1 MGNFTIP
8 SHVGGDYWHLGQ
20 GHTLIHNTLL
30 GKGKVRLSR
39 APLEFQVKRL
49 SFDSTGLN
57 KIVSNDQIFKIVT
70 IFALNCLESQK
81 PFDPKPWINDVMRQ
95 NSKDEM
101 LGYTIRLGLK
111 NLVYK
116 KFLQI

>member
-1 MGNFTIP
+1 MGNSTIP

-81 PFDPKPWINDVMRQ
+81 PFDPKT
-95 NSKDEM
+95 
-101 LGYTIRLGLK
+101 LGQWCYAPKFQRWNAWVYNKIRFE
-111 NLVYK
+111 
-116 KFLQI
+116 KFSV